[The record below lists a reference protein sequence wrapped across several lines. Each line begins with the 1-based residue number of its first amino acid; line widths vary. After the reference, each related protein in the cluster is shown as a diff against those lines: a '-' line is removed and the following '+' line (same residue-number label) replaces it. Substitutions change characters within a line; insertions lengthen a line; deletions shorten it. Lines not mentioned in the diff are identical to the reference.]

1 VTSAATTQG
10 AIRADL
16 YVAAMQWRGARVL
29 VTGASGG
36 LGESFAR
43 ALAANGSDLVLAAR
57 SGDKLT
63 AIAQQLHA
71 EHGVDVVVL
80 VADLSAPG
88 AGAKLYAEA
97 TADGAIDVVVNNA
110 GFAIHGD
117 VADNDAD
124 ELTQEVALNVAT
136 LVDLTRAALPEML
149 ARRRGAII
157 NIASTA
163 AFQPLRGMAVYGA
176 SKAFVL
182 SFTQAL
188 AAECKGTGVD
198 ALAVC
203 PGPVDTGFF
212 DRAGIHDRTFG
223 KAADPADVVT
233 AALASLG
240 RRTVAI
246 PGVRNRASAFGA
258 RVLPRRFVVRMA
270 GRIVERGRPRR
281 P

>member
-1 VTSAATTQG
+1 
-10 AIRADL
+10 
-16 YVAAMQWRGARVL
+16 ML

-43 ALAANGSDLVLAAR
+43 ALAAHGSDLVLAAR

-63 AIAQQLHA
+63 AVAQQLHA

-88 AGAKLYAEA
+88 AGTKLYAEA

-117 VADNDAD
+117 VVDNDAD
-124 ELTQEVALNVAT
+124 ELSQEVAVNVAT
-136 LVDLTRAALPEML
+136 VVDLTRAALPEML
-149 ARRRGAII
+149 SRSRGAII

-163 AFQPLRGMAVYGA
+163 AFQPLRGMAVYA
-176 SKAFVL
+176 ATKSFVL

-188 AAECKGTGVD
+188 AAECRGTGVEI
-198 ALAVC
+198 LAVC
-203 PGPVDTGFF
+203 PGPVATGFF

-223 KAADPADVVT
+223 KPADPDDVVA
-233 AALASLG
+233 AALSSLG
-240 RRTVAI
+240 RRVIVLQGA
-246 PGVRNRASAFGA
+246 RNRVSALGS
-258 RVLPRRFVVRMA
+258 RMLPRRFVVRMA
-270 GRIVERGRPRR
+270 GKIVDGGRPKGA
-281 P
+281 

>member
-1 VTSAATTQG
+1 MRTG
-10 AIRADL
+10 R

-43 ALAANGSDLVLAAR
+43 ALAGNGSDLVLAAR

-63 AIAQQLHA
+63 ALAQQLHA
-71 EHGVDVVVL
+71 EHGVDIVVL
-80 VADLSAPG
+80 VTDLSAPG
-88 AGAKLYAEA
+88 AGTKLYAEA
-97 TADGAIDVVVNNA
+97 SADGPVDVVVNNA
-110 GFAIHGD
+110 GFAIHGN

-136 LVDLTRAALPEML
+136 LVDLTRAALPDML
-149 ARRRGAII
+149 SRRRGAII

-163 AFQPLRGMAVYGA
+163 AFQPLRGMAVYA
-176 SKAFVL
+176 ATKSFVL

-188 AAECKGTGVD
+188 AAECRGSGVEI
-198 ALAVC
+198 LAVC
-203 PGPVDTGFF
+203 PGPVATGFF

-223 KAADPADVVT
+223 KPSTPDDVVA

-240 RRTVAI
+240 RRLIVI
-246 PGVRNRASAFGA
+246 PGLRNRAFAFGS
-258 RVLPRRFVVRMA
+258 RMLPRRLVVGVA
-270 GRIVERGRPRR
+270 GGMVQRGRHQRS
-281 P
+281 